1 MLVDCRS
8 DLDQPSTIFSEF
20 QKVCRGKILDAIRR
34 RVAKRFEQAGMDQ
47 RRNVVRL
54 AVQHPARLFRR
65 EAEGQL
71 AQERQK
77 PMLIFFH
84 TQDQSRDVAECEQR
98 F

>member
-1 MLVDCRS
+1 
-8 DLDQPSTIFSEF
+8 
-20 QKVCRGKILDAIRR
+20 
-34 RVAKRFEQAGMDQ
+34 
-47 RRNVVRL
+47 
-54 AVQHPARLFRR
+54 LFRR